1 MAFTALRA
9 GATAAALLAL
19 TAAPLTASAATS
31 TTSTSSPATA
41 TYDPSERCPA
51 AGRLTFRALSVPW
64 WDTVTIRAGASA
76 ASPAVSDVPGY
87 WHVRSL
93 ARGKAWSKVS
103 FNGSTGWVRTAGLSR
118 SKLVFRCTPGTWVS
132 NPQGPAAGA

>member
-9 GATAAALLAL
+9 GGTAAALLAL
-19 TAAPLTASAATS
+19 TATPLTASAATS
-31 TTSTSSPATA
+31 TTLTPVTA
-41 TYDPSERCPA
+41 TYAPGERCPA

-64 WDTVTIRAGASA
+64 WDTVTIRADASP

-103 FNGSTGWVRTAGLSR
+103 FNGSTGWVRTADLSR